1 MPFLGRFRRPRPPT
15 APLPSSTAPPES
27 VTWPPVSWDEANL
40 PIDRAAALIA
50 LAGGLVA
57 IGHLRRGENAGQIS
71 IHNFLLRAAEEPRDS
86 APVLVVLMRAG
97 VFRRHTWFLRVFPAA
112 DGSPTRL
119 ELPSPIDADWDWWPA
134 FEEVRDRLVQQGV
147 WAQAVSQSFDDR
159 QRDVRTALTSATLV
173 KSDLFR

>member
-15 APLPSSTAPPES
+15 APLPSSTAATEP
-27 VTWPPVSWDEANL
+27 VTWEEANL

-57 IGHLRRGENAGQIS
+57 IGRLRRGENAGQIS
-71 IHNFLLRAAEEPRDS
+71 IHNFLLRAAEEPHDS

-97 VFRRHTWFLRVFPAA
+97 VFRRHTWFLRLFPAA
-112 DGSPTRL
+112 DAQPMRL

-159 QRDVRTALTSATLV
+159 QRDVRTALASATLV
-173 KSDLFR
+173 KSDLLR